1 MAGRGTFQEYGTGK
15 TVEVLEMEGTAAVSV
30 ILRDVALF
38 QNDGGSPTTC
48 RDTPNS
54 AMLTSRPSRYWEY
67 LLGLTLS
74 LLVIHT
80 FIRPTAASLYTNV
93 IGYVGLAIEAVLPLP
108 QIISNQRAHS
118 CKGFRLS
125 VLVNWLLGDAMKMA
139 FFFHSEPGKVP
150 WAFKLCGIFQACC
163 DVGLGAQYWV
173 YGDGQEDVARMGGL
187 EKDGRLT

>member
-1 MAGRGTFQEYGTGK
+1 MLTFQ
-15 TVEVLEMEGTAAVSV
+15 
-30 ILRDVALF
+30 
-38 QNDGGSPTTC
+38 PC
-48 RDTPNS
+48 
-54 AMLTSRPSRYWEY
+54 RYWEY

-80 FIRPTAASLYTNV
+80 LVWPTVASFYTNI

-108 QIISNQRAHS
+108 QIFSNQRAHS

-125 VLVNWLLGDAMKMA
+125 VLVNWLLGDAMKMG
-139 FFFHSEPGKVP
+139 FFFMSEPGKVP

-163 DVGLGAQYWV
+163 DVGLGAQYWI
-173 YGDGQEDVARMGGL
+173 YGDGQEDMARKSGL